1 MKENCPEDNSLSFLY
16 TLENNFLFLY
26 KINLK
31 KPFVVSIS
39 VSYTHLDVYK
49 RQDLFPDFINQFN
62 SNAEHFNLQDRV
74 KGIIGSMDVIN
85 GIELNIRS
93 NHSSVQGNVCG
104 SNKKSGLRIA
114 GSKGI
119 SADGNSFRSNRG
131 YAAEFIRSHI
141 SSYKGNRFEEN
152 GYSNRIHVRN
162 SKISKK

>member
-1 MKENCPEDNSLSFLY
+1 
-16 TLENNFLFLY
+16 
-26 KINLK
+26 
-31 KPFVVSIS
+31 
-39 VSYTHLDVYK
+39 
-49 RQDLFPDFINQFN
+49 
-62 SNAEHFNLQDRV
+62 
-74 KGIIGSMDVIN
+74 
-85 GIELNIRS
+85 
-93 NHSSVQGNVCG
+93 VQGNVCG

-119 SADGNSFRSNRG
+119 SADGNSFRGNRG